1 MAIVSLKP
9 WGQRSCL
16 ALGLAQECAQKG
28 NLCSHSRDTGRDGV
42 EASPGS
48 TACIKS
54 AQGPDSSSYPHFQR
68 PWGIPVLTPQPSS
81 PAVTDSFQPCAHQHQ
96 GVWVWIFRVI
106 LLIQPYK
113 TFPTTSLPPPLS
125 SKKQW
130 HERERGIDQTPP
142 HLWPGAILQNAGRWG
157 WGGVGWRPQKHQQIE
172 GQTEPLTQHKVE
184 Q

>member
-9 WGQRSCL
+9 WGRRSCL

-28 NLCSHSRDTGRDGV
+28 NLCSHSRDTGRDGAKRPPQAPQLV
-42 EASPGS
+42 LGQLRGLTLPAIPTSRDPGGSLSSP
-48 TACIKS
+48 
-54 AQGPDSSSYPHFQR
+54 
-68 PWGIPVLTPQPSS
+68 PQPSS

-96 GVWVWIFRVI
+96 GVRVWIFRVI

-130 HERERGIDQTPP
+130 HERERGTNQ
-142 HLWPGAILQNAGRWG
+142 AAGLLTALLNFSSPRVISG
-157 WGGVGWRPQKHQQIE
+157 MMLTSSFFSDTMALKTQQIM
-172 GQTEPLTQHKVE
+172 TKIKVP
-184 Q
+184 